1 MDPIEQHAHEP
12 DVSFDGGDLDCGG
25 GLLLLIRRHID
36 PLEPGG
42 LLEILSTDPT
52 VEVELP
58 AWCRLTSNELVSW
71 TKHGG
76 QRSFLVCKGSLEDR
90 AQAATAA
97 ASEAPASSGALGGHV
112 RRAAGRGHDPG
123 LAPRAGRLEG
133 DRAAVRHGRRQLAAA
148 ALDAPGDA

>member
-1 MDPIEQHAHEP
+1 MDPVERHAYSP

-42 LLEILSTDPT
+42 LLEILSTDST

-71 TKHGG
+71 TKTE
-76 QRSFLVCKGSLEDR
+76 RP
-90 AQAATAA
+90 AQF
-97 ASEAPASSGALGGHV
+97 S
-112 RRAAGRGHDPG
+112 
-123 LAPRAGRLEG
+123 RLQG
-133 DRAAVRHGRRQLAAA
+133 
-148 ALDAPGDA
+148 